1 MRAGGC
7 ADVRILVTGV
17 DGLVGAG
24 VVRYLAQTNKYEV
37 FTTSRKKRANQKHIY
52 CDLCSMDLFS
62 VLSGLNV
69 DAIVHCAAAIPANFS
84 DSAEVF
90 AINKK
95 IDENVLHAVRQM
107 RSRLI
112 YMSGVTVCGLSGRD
126 LVTETSP
133 ADLFSE
139 YIAEKYEAELAIQTE
154 QKDHVVFRLSSPYG
168 PDQKRGSV
176 VKLFVDR
183 AKNGEDI
190 IYYGQGSRTQ
200 NFIHTVDIGRAVEQA
215 LSYRDGGVFN
225 IAGNKSISM
234 KELAEIVAEI
244 ANEAFES
251 QIKARASGFE
261 DPQENLRRNI
271 SIEKA
276 ERLLNW
282 KPEVHLRDGLTEMIT
297 GQVVELQ
304 YE

>member
-1 MRAGGC
+1 M
-7 ADVRILVTGV
+7 RILVTGV

-112 YMSGVTVCGLSGRD
+112 YMSSVTVCGLSGRD

-139 YIAEKYEAELAIQTE
+139 YIAEKYEA
-154 QKDHVVFRLSSPYG
+154 
-168 PDQKRGSV
+168 
-176 VKLFVDR
+176 
-183 AKNGEDI
+183 
-190 IYYGQGSRTQ
+190 
-200 NFIHTVDIGRAVEQA
+200 A
-215 LSYRDGGVFN
+215 LWFH
-225 IAGNKSISM
+225 A
-234 KELAEIVAEI
+234 
-244 ANEAFES
+244 
-251 QIKARASGFE
+251 
-261 DPQENLRRNI
+261 
-271 SIEKA
+271 
-276 ERLLNW
+276 
-282 KPEVHLRDGLTEMIT
+282 
-297 GQVVELQ
+297 
-304 YE
+304 